1 MASNEEIYRSVGE
14 LQGRVTTF
22 IDELREERKRTQDRL
37 GAVEKKQYWLGGVA
51 AAAVFV
57 VQHYG
62 SKLFGGSQI

>member
-37 GAVEKKQYWLGGVA
+37 GAVEKKQYWLGGVV

-62 SKLFGGSQI
+62 QKLFGGSQI